1 MMPTFNN
8 KTVFIT
14 GGSRGI
20 GKAIALNFAK
30 NGANVV
36 INYCSNI
43 DAAEQ
48 VVRDIESTGSK
59 ALAVK
64 GDISSKESV
73 QKMRDMALA
82 VFDTIDILV
91 NNAGI
96 NKDNSFLEMTEDE
109 WDRVIA
115 VNLKGPFLCSQV
127 FGRLMVD
134 QGRGKIINISAVT
147 GAQARLG
154 AANYCTSKAGL
165 NMLTKCTAIELAP
178 TVQVNG
184 IGVGFIES
192 TLVREVFSQE
202 QLDSVNEATPL
213 RRMGTKDEI
222 AELVMYLASSGSS
235 FMTGQT
241 IALDGGKILT

>member
-20 GKAIALNFAK
+20 GKAVALGFAK
-30 NGANVV
+30 SGANVV
-36 INYCSNI
+36 INYCSNF

-48 VVRDIESTGSK
+48 VVREIESMGSK

-73 QKMRDMALA
+73 QKMRDTALA
-82 VFDTIDILV
+82 VFNTIDILV

-127 FGRLMVD
+127 FGKLIDR
-134 QGRGKIINISAVT
+134 K
-147 GAQARLG
+147 
-154 AANYCTSKAGL
+154 
-165 NMLTKCTAIELAP
+165 
-178 TVQVNG
+178 
-184 IGVGFIES
+184 
-192 TLVREVFSQE
+192 
-202 QLDSVNEATPL
+202 SV
-213 RRMGTKDEI
+213 
-222 AELVMYLASSGSS
+222 V
-235 FMTGQT
+235 
-241 IALDGGKILT
+241 